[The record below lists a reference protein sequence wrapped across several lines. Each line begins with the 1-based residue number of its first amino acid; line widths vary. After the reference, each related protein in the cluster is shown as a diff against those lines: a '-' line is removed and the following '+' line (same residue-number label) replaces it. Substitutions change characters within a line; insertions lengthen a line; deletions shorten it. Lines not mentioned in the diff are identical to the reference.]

1 MAQRR
6 MFSKKVTDTD
16 VFLDMPL
23 STQALYFH
31 LNMHA
36 DDGGFVGNINTIKRM
51 IGVSTDDEKLLLA
64 KQFLIPFEDSGVVV
78 IKDWRIHNYIRKDTY
93 NATMYSEERRKLG
106 VSESGSYYVDE
117 PSTERPRIVDDTAT
131 QVRLDKVSKG
141 KSKVSEGKVSEN
153 TTDQPTGS
161 LRNQLTDLVA
171 VHGFA
176 DRLTP
181 IQLNQLLEYV
191 TEDGMEIG
199 VLNLALQDAS
209 NRAIRNFKYVD
220 AILRAKLNEG
230 VKSVADWHAGKETH
244 KQAVTDEQV
253 PDWMRELNDK
263 LEGS

>member
-16 VFLDMPL
+16 MFLDMPL

-36 DDGGFVGNINTIKRM
+36 DDDGFVGNINTINRM
-51 IGVSTDDEKLLLA
+51 IGASKDDEKLLLA

-93 NATMYSEERRKLG
+93 NSTMYSEERRKLG

-117 PSTERPRIVDDTAT
+117 PLTERPRIVDDTAT

-141 KSKVSEGKVSEN
+141 KSKVSEGKGIEN

-181 IQLNQLLEYV
+181 MQLNQLLEYV

-244 KQAVTDEQV
+244 KQAVADEKV
-253 PDWMRELNDK
+253 PDWMQELNDK